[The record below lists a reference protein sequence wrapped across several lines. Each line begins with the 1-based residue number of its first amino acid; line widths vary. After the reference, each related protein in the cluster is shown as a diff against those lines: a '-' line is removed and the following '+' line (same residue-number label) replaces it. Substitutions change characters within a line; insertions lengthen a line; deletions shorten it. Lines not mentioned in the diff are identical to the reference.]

1 MAQIERIK
9 VRKDYLAIQASG
21 RRWVTPAFVLQ
32 TKKADDSERSPHVG
46 FTVTKKVGNAV
57 IRNRVRRRLKEAAR
71 EIFPLK
77 ARDGWDYIVVGR
89 YACMDMAY
97 ARIKSDMKWA
107 LSKLGADAD
116 LKTAPRQNKGQNKDR
131 GKS

>member
-1 MAQIERIK
+1 MSKLERIK
-9 VRKDYLAIQASG
+9 TRKEYLAIAATG

-32 TKKADDSERSPHVG
+32 IKQSSDKERVPHVG

-77 ARDGWDYIVVGR
+77 ASDGWEYVLIGR
-89 YACMDMAY
+89 FACVDMAY
-97 ARIKSDMKWA
+97 ERIKSDLKWA
-107 LSKLGADAD
+107 LNKLETKAD
-116 LKTAPRQNKGQNKDR
+116 LKSAPLTRSGQQN
-131 GKS
+131 